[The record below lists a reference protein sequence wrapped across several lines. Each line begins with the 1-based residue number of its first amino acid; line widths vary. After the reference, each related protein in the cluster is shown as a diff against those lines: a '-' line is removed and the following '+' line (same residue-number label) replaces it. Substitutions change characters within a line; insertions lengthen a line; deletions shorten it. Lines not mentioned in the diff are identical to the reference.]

1 MWLFMSLYRGWQFQK
16 FFLQV
21 VMLRRRIKEISRA
34 LTNTLKNGK
43 DLMTSRKTGF
53 LRFLFCLPLFLFL
66 SGCDPSINFYG
77 SFFPAWIW
85 CLTIGIALTVLL
97 RFVFAALRL
106 ERNMGPL
113 IVIYLCL
120 ALLLT
125 CVSWLVL
132 FRN

>member
-1 MWLFMSLYRGWQFQK
+1 LVVSEVFS
-16 FFLQV
+16 QV
-21 VMLRRRIKEISRA
+21 CNIAEALKEFSRA
-34 LTNTLKNGK
+34 LTNTRKNGQ

-53 LRFLFCLPLFLFL
+53 HRFLFCLPLVLFL
-66 SGCDPSINFYG
+66 TGCDPSINFYG

-85 CLTIGIALTVLL
+85 CLTIGIALTVML
-97 RFVFAALRL
+97 RFLFAALRL

-125 CVSWLVL
+125 CVSWMVL
-132 FRN
+132 FRD

>member
-1 MWLFMSLYRGWQFQK
+1 MTAGKTGLFRLL
-16 FFLQV
+16 FFL
-21 VMLRRRIKEISRA
+21 
-34 LTNTLKNGK
+34 
-43 DLMTSRKTGF
+43 
-53 LRFLFCLPLFLFL
+53 PLVLFL

-85 CLTIGIALTVLL
+85 CLTIGIALTILF
-97 RFVFAALRL
+97 RFVFASLRL